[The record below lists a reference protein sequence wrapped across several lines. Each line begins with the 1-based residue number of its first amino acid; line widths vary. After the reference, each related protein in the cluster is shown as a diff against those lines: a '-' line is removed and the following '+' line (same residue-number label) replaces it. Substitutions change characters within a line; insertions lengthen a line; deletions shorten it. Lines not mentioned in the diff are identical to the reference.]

1 VRARKRLGKH
11 EEPRA
16 ISNSLRWCLLLSLA
30 VLILSGCGET
40 EAPPAS
46 PPAPTRDRLVIGIIP
61 EQNIFRQIERYR
73 VLTDYLSELTGLDIE
88 AKMLSRYGNLIDN
101 FTFVGLDGAFFGS
114 FTYALAHER
123 LGVSV
128 LARPIN
134 LDGRSTYHGMI
145 MVRADSGIEGIEQM
159 RGRRFVFV
167 DKATTAGYLLPLDY
181 FITHGVRDYESY
193 FGETYFAGTHE
204 DAIYDVVNRKAD
216 MGAAKNTVF
225 DRLVAVDQEL
235 RTELK
240 ILARSPEV
248 PENALALR
256 REVDPA
262 VAKRLLEALL
272 AMHTDPRGHEVLQ
285 SFGAL
290 RFIETSDEDYRPVFE
305 YVREVGLDLST
316 YDYLND

>member
-1 VRARKRLGKH
+1 VRARKSLGKH
-11 EEPRA
+11 EQPRA
-16 ISNSLRWCLLLSLA
+16 ILNSLRCCLLLSLA
-30 VLILSGCGET
+30 VLVLSGCGET
-40 EAPPAS
+40 EPPPEPPPAT
-46 PPAPTRDRLVIGIIP
+46 TRERVVIGIIP
-61 EQNIFRQIERYR
+61 EQNIFRQIERYEI
-73 VLTDYLSELTGLDIE
+73 LTHHLSEVTGIDVE
-88 AKMLSRYGNLIDN
+88 TKMLPRYGNLIDN
-101 FTFVGLDGAFFGS
+101 FTFAGLDGAFFGS

-145 MVRADSGIEGIEQM
+145 LVRADSGIEGVEQM

-248 PENALALR
+248 PENALALKR
-256 REVDPA
+256 DVDPA
-262 VAKRLLEALL
+262 VTQRLLAGLL
-272 AMHTDPRGHEVLQ
+272 EMHTDPRGHEVLQ

-290 RFIETSDEDYRPVFE
+290 RFIETSDEDYRPVLE
-305 YVREVGLDLST
+305 YAAQVGLDLST